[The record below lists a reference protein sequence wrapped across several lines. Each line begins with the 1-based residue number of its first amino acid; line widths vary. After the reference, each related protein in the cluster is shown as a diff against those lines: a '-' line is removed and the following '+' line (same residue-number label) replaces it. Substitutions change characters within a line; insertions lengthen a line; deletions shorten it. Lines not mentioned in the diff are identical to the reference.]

1 MNLKNVLAE
10 IKNFEFVA
18 RLEEV
23 IQTIYTAS
31 EEVEIMSDK
40 DRQDWIDTYAL
51 TKESNALGEI
61 GFFDKDLIDKGI
73 DLEEVTFA
81 KRIDKDETG
90 LGRMLLRD
98 FSPAEIYLAC
108 TMNWAIRRWRKLLTI
123 DSH

>member
-40 DRQDWIDTYAL
+40 DRQTLCVW
-51 TKESNALGEI
+51 
-61 GFFDKDLIDKGI
+61 
-73 DLEEVTFA
+73 
-81 KRIDKDETG
+81 
-90 LGRMLLRD
+90 
-98 FSPAEIYLAC
+98 
-108 TMNWAIRRWRKLLTI
+108 
-123 DSH
+123 